1 VHGKNALKEPL
12 QRVTTICFSTRPYGE
27 ARGRDTTGV
36 VVFDSGTV
44 LAPPRKQNLGT
55 REAVIFVS
63 IAVLESPRTRTGRG
77 NRRFYDYHWQQTP
90 V

>member
-1 VHGKNALKEPL
+1 MA
-12 QRVTTICFSTRPYGE
+12 TICFSTRPYGK

-44 LAPPRKQNLGT
+44 LAPPRKRNLGT
-55 REAVIFVS
+55 REAAIFAS
-63 IAVLESPRTRTGRG
+63 IAVLESPRTTRTGDRCYLPLAVKS
-77 NRRFYDYHWQQTP
+77 R